1 MQKTG
6 IMTADELFEMED
18 DYEYELIQGSLVRI
32 SPAGFEHRSIG
43 ATVIWHLGNHVAS
56 IQLGRVFSA
65 DFG

>member
-43 ATVIWHLGNHVAS
+43 ATVI
-56 IQLGRVFSA
+56 
-65 DFG
+65 